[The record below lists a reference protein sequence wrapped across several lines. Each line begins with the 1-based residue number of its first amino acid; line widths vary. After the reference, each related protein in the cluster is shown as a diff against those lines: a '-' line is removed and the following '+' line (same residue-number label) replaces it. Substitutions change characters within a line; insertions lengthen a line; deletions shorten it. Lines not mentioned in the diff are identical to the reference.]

1 MGAAMQAVEQQ
12 VTQAPQ
18 VARRWGVVT
27 SHPHA
32 ERLAKENL
40 ENQGFETYLPMMIQ
54 AGKATKTTPKP
65 PPIVRPFLP
74 GYLFVAIN
82 PTIDRWRCL
91 FSTRGVRS
99 LIMAGVR
106 PALVADTEL
115 QVIRN
120 FEEGGF
126 IKMIDPDNAPRSFEK
141 GQKVRINDGGAF
153 HGFEALFE
161 QYLDKN
167 RCEVLVT
174 VFGRLT
180 GVTCTPLAL
189 K

>member
-1 MGAAMQAVEQQ
+1 MRMTEALAAKADA
-12 VTQAPQ
+12 T
-18 VARRWGVVT
+18 ARRWGVVT

-54 AGKATKTTPKP
+54 AGKVTSTNPTP

-99 LIMAGVR
+99 LIMAGMR
-106 PALVADTEL
+106 PALIADAEL
-115 QVIRN
+115 NVIRN

-126 IKMIDPDNAPRSFEK
+126 IKMMDPVSAPRAFKK
-141 GQKVRINDGGAF
+141 GDVVTLNDGGVL

-167 RCEVLVT
+167 RCEVLVL